1 MKKRLIALTM
11 ALAMGLSL
19 AACGGSG
26 ETSDTS
32 SAAADSTA
40 STTAE
45 SAETTDGAETTADA
59 EEFNPDKIEDSMT
72 IEDLRAANGE
82 EVPVASGLKFGIVMK
97 SLSNEF
103 WRTLQE
109 GYEKGAENVN
119 NAGAEFEIEVEA
131 TTDEGDETG
140 QQTMTETLTMQ
151 GVDALLMSP
160 ISDSN
165 LTSAVENA
173 NDAGITTFNVN
184 DGLIAQAQYYVGP
197 NAYQNGELAAEW
209 VSNKLGDEGQVAIV
223 IGMAKA
229 FAARERTAGF
239 KDWITA
245 NNSGLEVV
253 AEQNADWDRQ
263 KAKELAAT
271 WIQQYP
277 DLKAIFCN
285 NDDMALGVVEAVKEA
300 GSDILVV
307 GVDGIG
313 EAYDSIRAGDLDATV
328 DSFPYYMSQVALE
341 VALRQAAGQEIPR
354 VIATPQA
361 LIDSTNVDT
370 PAADI
375 IGWTDTQYTAN

>member
-19 AACGGSG
+19 AACGGSTT
-26 ETSDTS
+26 TSDTS
-32 SAAADSTA
+32 STAADSTESTA
-40 STTAE
+40 SAE
-45 SAETTDGAETTADA
+45 SAETTTADA

-72 IEDLRAANGE
+72 IEDLRAANGD
-82 EVPVASGLKFGIVMK
+82 EVPVSNGLKFGIVMK

-165 LTSAVENA
+165 LTAAVENA
-173 NDAGITTFNVN
+173 NDAGVTTFNVN

-209 VSNKLGDEGQVAIV
+209 ISNKLGDEGQVAIV

-239 KDWITA
+239 KDWITE

-263 KAKELAAT
+263 QAKELAAT

-313 EAYDSIRAGDLDATV
+313 EAYDSIRAGELDATV

-341 VALRQAAGQEIPR
+341 VALRQAAGQDIPR

-370 PAADI
+370 PAAEI
-375 IGWTDTQYTAN
+375 IGWTDTQYTAAN